1 MIYWV
6 DKLTILELL
15 MARIALDKPL
25 VAENLEQDILDL
37 YLFPERL
44 TQSYPDE
51 WRSFIKRHVK
61 QYSSEEHKLNG
72 VMSLLH
78 HPEIENK
85 IESIKERFERYRK
98 IILESQAIV
107 NSDAV
112 ATIETPLHRWLS
124 KLIDPF

>member
-1 MIYWV
+1 MKHWV
-6 DKLTILELL
+6 DELAILELL
-15 MARIALDKPL
+15 MARIALDKPR
-25 VAENLEQDILDL
+25 ATENLEQDILDL

-44 TQSYPDE
+44 TDSYPDE

-61 QYSSEEHKLNG
+61 QYASEEHKLNSI
-72 VMSLLH
+72 MSLLH

-85 IESIKERFERYRK
+85 IESIRMRFERYRK
-98 IILESQAIV
+98 IISEAQAIV

-124 KLIDPF
+124 KLVDPL

>member
-51 WRSFIKRHVK
+51 WRSFIKRHVR

-72 VMSLLH
+72 VMPLLH